1 DVDGAIA
8 WRPAAL
14 TPARIGWAG
23 RLPVPGTGLYEWQ
36 GFRSDLPFELN
47 PARGFI
53 ATANNN
59 INPPGYTPPLMFK
72 NADTRFE
79 RMTRLLQLL
88 SHPGT
93 FSLEDHRRMQHDAYS
108 LRAAADLAVFKGW
121 SSTDAD
127 VERARGIVAGWDAVY
142 RKDSRRAA
150 ATGGWRGPPRRGAG
164 GGRARAEARGRDAV
178 EARLRAAIDRLV
190 RDQGRDWGTWR
201 WGRLHTRPFTH
212 PFFRDFDLP
221 A

>member
-1 DVDGAIA
+1 RGHALA
-8 WRPAAL
+8 GGQGCRP
-14 TPARIGWAG
+14 T
-23 RLPVPGTGLYEWQ
+23 
-36 GFRSDLPFELN
+36 LPFELT

-127 VERARGIVAGWDAVY
+127 VERARGMVGGWDAVY
-142 RKDSRRAA
+142 RKDSQAA
-150 ATGGWRGPPRRGAG
+150 AVYEAWRGSPGRGAG
-164 GGRARAEARGRDAV
+164 GGRARAEAPVRDAV
-178 EARLRAAIDRLV
+178 EARLRAAVDRLV

-201 WGRLHTRPFTH
+201 WGRLHTRTFTH